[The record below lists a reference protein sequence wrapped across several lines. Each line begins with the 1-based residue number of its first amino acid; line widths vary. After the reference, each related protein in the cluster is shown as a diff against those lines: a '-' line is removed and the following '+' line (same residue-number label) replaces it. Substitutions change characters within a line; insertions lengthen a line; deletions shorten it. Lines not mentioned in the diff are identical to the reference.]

1 MTPKILTMAR
11 TKTKK
16 EKNHMDKVARL
27 GCIICRKEGNP
38 LVPAELHHIREMTGM
53 GKRSSHFEV
62 IPLCVM
68 HHRIGKEAFHYSS
81 KGFSA
86 KWGSQR
92 ELLEETLQLLETEDE
107 LWI

>member
-1 MTPKILTMAR
+1 MAR

-16 EKNHMDKVARL
+16 EKQHMDKVARL

-38 LVPAELHHIREMTGM
+38 LVAAELHHIREMTGM
-53 GKRSSHFEV
+53 GRRASHLEV
-62 IPLCVM
+62 IPLCPR
-68 HHRIGKEAFHYSS
+68 HHRIGKESFHYSS
-81 KGFSA
+81 RNFSK

-92 ELLEETLQLLETEDE
+92 DLLNETLQLLESEDE